1 MAKSGTR
8 TLTQWLPACPKLSAK
23 QDKQFRVGS
32 SMIDQVRKLLSGHP
46 MIPVDIGAL
55 ADDAN
60 LYDAGLTS
68 FASVQMMLA
77 LEEEFDMEFPEA
89 MLTRR
94 TFSSLANI
102 ADAVAQLTRKAA

>member
-1 MAKSGTR
+1 MIEQIR
-8 TLTQWLPACPKLSAK
+8 T
-23 QDKQFRVGS
+23 
-32 SMIDQVRKLLSGHP
+32 LLSGHS
-46 MIPVDIGAL
+46 MIPLDIAAL

-68 FASVQMMLA
+68 FASVQLMLA
-77 LEEEFDMEFPEA
+77 LEEEFDIEFPEA

-102 ADAVAQLTRKAA
+102 ADAVSQLTRKAA

>member
-1 MAKSGTR
+1 MAENGPR
-8 TLTQWLPACPKLSAK
+8 ALTQWLPACPKLSAK
-23 QDKQFRVGS
+23 YYKQDRVGS
-32 SMIDQVRKLLSGHP
+32 FMIDQVRMLLSGHP
-46 MIPVDIGAL
+46 MIPLDIAAL
-55 ADDAN
+55 SDDAN

>member
-1 MAKSGTR
+1 
-8 TLTQWLPACPKLSAK
+8 
-23 QDKQFRVGS
+23 
-32 SMIDQVRKLLSGHP
+32 MIDRIRSLLAQHP
-46 MIPVDIGAL
+46 MIPLDFGGI

-77 LEEEFDMEFPEA
+77 LEEEFDIEFPEA

-94 TFSSLANI
+94 TFSSLANV
-102 ADAVAQLTRKAA
+102 AEAVSQLTRKAA

>member
-1 MAKSGTR
+1 
-8 TLTQWLPACPKLSAK
+8 
-23 QDKQFRVGS
+23 
-32 SMIDQVRKLLSGHP
+32 
-46 MIPVDIGAL
+46 MIPLNFGAI

-77 LEEEFDMEFPEA
+77 LEEEFDIEFPET

-94 TFSSLANI
+94 TFSSLENVAE
-102 ADAVAQLTRKAA
+102 AVSQLTRQAA

>member
-1 MAKSGTR
+1 MVENAAR
-8 TLTQWLPACPKLSAK
+8 ALTQWSPACPKLSAK

-46 MIPVDIGAL
+46 MIPVDIAAL

-102 ADAVAQLTRKAA
+102 ADAVSQLTRKAA